1 LEDYVPIRVLV
12 SDDSGAMRG
21 AIVRLL
27 VEDSALQVVGE
38 ARGFA
43 QTVEL
48 TAALKP
54 DIILLDLRMPDEK
67 SFSPDALKVQ
77 LLRGAGCI
85 VAMSI
90 WNTDDAKALASR
102 FGAKVL
108 LDKANLF
115 ADLIPA
121 IKRFC
126 PSTPE

>member
-1 LEDYVPIRVLV
+1 VLV
-12 SDDSGAMRG
+12 ADDSAAMRG

-27 VEDSALQVVGE
+27 KDDSALEIVGE
-38 ARGFA
+38 ACNFA

-48 TAALKP
+48 TTAVKP

-85 VAMSI
+85 IAISI
-90 WNTDDAKALASR
+90 WNDNEAKAQASR

-108 LDKANLF
+108 LDKSKLF
-115 ADLIPA
+115 TELIPA
-121 IKRFC
+121 IKYFC
-126 PSTPE
+126 LSKPE

>member
-1 LEDYVPIRVLV
+1 
-12 SDDSGAMRG
+12 MRG

-27 VEDSALQVVGE
+27 EDDSALQVVGQ
-38 ARGFA
+38 ASTFA

-85 VAMSI
+85 VAISI
-90 WNTDDAKALASR
+90 WKNDEAKALANR

-115 ADLIPA
+115 AELVPA

-126 PSTPE
+126 LPIPE